1 MTPEEKL
8 EKVKELI
15 QKEYDGNIHAVD
27 YDYEGGSMWE
37 AYDTGLSH
45 GKVELSK
52 RVLEILHQV
61 DSNLL

>member
-8 EKVKELI
+8 EKVKELM
-15 QKEYDGNIHAVD
+15 QKEYDSNIHAAD

-45 GKVELSK
+45 GKVELVK
-52 RVLEILHQV
+52 KVLYILNN
-61 DSNLL
+61 DKNIK